1 MPGDRVEMHGDQLLV
16 NGEPVAADLV
26 GPYEGDPKRPESR
39 LMLEMGAT
47 VWNEHLPNGVGGVVN
62 HLTARMPNYA
72 VPPPLPNPDVPLV
85 VPQGC
90 YLAMG
95 DNRYNSTDSRWWGCL
110 PEQNLA
116 GKAFLIWLSWTGSGI
131 AFHRMGT
138 VIH

>member
-1 MPGDRVEMHGDQLLV
+1 
-16 NGEPVAADLV
+16 
-26 GPYEGDPKRPESR
+26 
-39 LMLEMGAT
+39 
-47 VWNEHLPNGVGGVVN
+47 
-62 HLTARMPNYA
+62 
-72 VPPPLPNPDVPLV
+72 V

-116 GKAFLIWLSWTGSGI
+116 GKAFLIWLSWTGSGV